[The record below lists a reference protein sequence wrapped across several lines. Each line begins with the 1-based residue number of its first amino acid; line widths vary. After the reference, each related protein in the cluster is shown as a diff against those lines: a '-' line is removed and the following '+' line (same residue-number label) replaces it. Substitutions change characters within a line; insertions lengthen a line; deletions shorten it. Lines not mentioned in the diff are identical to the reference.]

1 MEKEIEKIVDKMIDI
16 GSDKKHTFLEVFDSL
31 LDKKEYR
38 IDILVLLPEMLA
50 LRGYDIA
57 NKNYFELIKY

>member
-1 MEKEIEKIVDKMIDI
+1 MEKEIEKIVDKMISI

-31 LDKKEYR
+31 LEIKDYR
-38 IDILVLLPEMLA
+38 LDILASIPEILA